1 MRVGA
6 STVSRGREFDALA
19 QNKSVLAAVAG
30 DAALPAERLLP
41 DSAAVLPD
49 DVSAALVRTADL
61 CRPSLRWRSL
71 RRPGLRR
78 LSLRRSG
85 LLRSDG
91 AAGSV
96 CGCARG
102 SLSLTRDAGRTRAN
116 LTESLAV
123 R

>member
-61 CRPSLRWRSL
+61 CRPSLRW
-71 RRPGLRR
+71 

>member
-1 MRVGA
+1 MRLGA
-6 STVSRGREFDALA
+6 STVLRGREFDAVA
-19 QNKSVLAAVAG
+19 QNKSVLPAVAG

-41 DSAAVLPD
+41 NSAAVLPD
-49 DVSAALVRTADL
+49 DVSAALVRTAGL
-61 CRPSLRWRSL
+61 S
-71 RRPGLRR
+71 RPGLRR
-78 LSLRRSG
+78 PCLLRSG

-102 SLSLTRDAGRTRAN
+102 SLSLARIAGRSRAN

>member
-1 MRVGA
+1 
-6 STVSRGREFDALA
+6 
-19 QNKSVLAAVAG
+19 VLPAVAG
-30 DAALPAERLLP
+30 GAALPAERLLP

-49 DVSAALVRTADL
+49 DVSAALGRTTGV
-61 CRPSLRWRSL
+61 CRPGL

-78 LSLRRSG
+78 SG
-85 LLRSDG
+85 LRRSDG

-96 CGCARG
+96 CGGARR
-102 SLSLTRDAGRTRAN
+102 SLSLARDAGRFGGN